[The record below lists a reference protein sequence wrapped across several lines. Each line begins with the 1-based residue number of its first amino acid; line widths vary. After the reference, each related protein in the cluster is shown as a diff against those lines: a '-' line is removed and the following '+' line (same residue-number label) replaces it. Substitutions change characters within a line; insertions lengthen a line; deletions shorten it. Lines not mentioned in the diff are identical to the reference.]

1 MALGRL
7 VPVLL
12 LAGGA
17 TYGAQTGGKAVTRL
31 LDTVKTVVTQFEL
44 SGIHKILTL
53 EVAMNG
59 PGEWATS
66 SSAFRDRLKQEMGTP
81 GNRDPSIDM
90 WGKAFVLRPG
100 SDGKH
105 EIASL
110 GPNGQADGCG
120 ARKTD
125 RDVLRETEKFQERQR
140 KRLKKAGIDPDKP
153 ITDEPITDAWW
164 KQLPGRQPDPQP
176 PEGATD
182 EEEEPDEPDPDAGKP
197 DDVCAY
203 IDLRTNVNNAPYRR
217 IKR

>member
-44 SGIHKILTL
+44 SGIHKILSL
-53 EVAMNG
+53 EVTMNG
-59 PGEWATS
+59 AGEWATS
-66 SSAFRDRLKQEMGTP
+66 SSAFRELLKQEMGTP
-81 GNRDPSIDM
+81 GNRDPSVDM
-90 WGKAFVLRPG
+90 WGKGFVLRPG
-100 SDGKH
+100 SDGRH

-125 RDVLRETEKFQERQR
+125 QDVLRQTAKFQERQR
-140 KRLKKAGIDPDKP
+140 KRLKKAGLDPDKP
-153 ITDEPITDAWW
+153 VTDDWW
-164 KQLPGRQPDPQP
+164 KQLPGQQPEPQP
-176 PEGATD
+176 PGDAGD
-182 EEEEPDEPDPDAGKP
+182 EDEPEEPDPDAGKP

-203 IDLRTNVNNAPYRR
+203 IDLRVGNQTPYRR